1 MSASR
6 KMGGLD
12 CTVIDHQVGASGPDV
27 GVILCHGYGAP
38 GTDLVPLAS
47 VIAASLPADVR
58 VRFLFPKAP
67 ILMESF
73 GEYDSRAWWE
83 LSINSLLTAIESG
96 QIDVLKTVRPDGLDQ
111 ARTLLGAAC
120 EEFLEESGLTWS
132 NSLLGGFSQ
141 GAMLTT
147 DLALRLE
154 ERPAHLAVL
163 SGTLLNEPEW
173 STLAGQGSAMK
184 VLQSHGQLDPVLPF
198 AASLWLRDLF
208 AENRHEVEFL
218 DFAGPHT
225 IPEGAIAGLA
235 QRVEA
240 TARQKLSD

>member
-1 MSASR
+1 MSVSR

-12 CTVIDHQVGASGPDV
+12 CTVIDHQVGPSGPDV

-38 GTDLVPLAS
+38 GTDLVPLGS
-47 VIAASLPADVR
+47 VITAGLPADVS

-67 ILMESF
+67 IVMESF

-111 ARTLLGAAC
+111 ARTLLEAAC
-120 EEFLEESGLTWS
+120 QEFLEESGLSWS
-132 NSLLGGFSQ
+132 NSVLGGFSQ

-147 DLALRLE
+147 DLALSLV

-163 SGTLLNEPEW
+163 SGTLLNEAEW
-173 STLAGQGSAMK
+173 STLAGQGASMK
-184 VLQSHGQLDPVLPF
+184 VFQSHGQLDPVLPF

-208 AENRHEVEFL
+208 AENHHKVEFL

-225 IPEGAIAGLA
+225 IPEGAIAALT
-235 QRVEA
+235 QRVEE
-240 TARQKLSD
+240 TARQHLSD